1 MIFILIFAIT
11 HHCGQE
17 KSWPV
22 QALLTQVLLST
33 DARVK
38 QQKPVTPAFVLAGL
52 LWYPM
57 LARAL
62 VLQQQSKIGA
72 YNAQAQASDEIL
84 AEQAKALS
92 MPRRITHMVREIWR
106 LQLRLERRVSRRVE
120 RLTQEIKFRAA
131 YDFLLLRAKVEPA
144 MEEVATWWQAYVEG
158 DARTR
163 RGLLQGLNKTTAKK
177 RKAKSVASPAYFP
190 PTDQIE

>member
-1 MIFILIFAIT
+1 
-11 HHCGQE
+11 
-17 KSWPV
+17 
-22 QALLTQVLLST
+22 
-33 DARVK
+33 
-38 QQKPVTPAFVLAGL
+38 
-52 LWYPM
+52 
-57 LARAL
+57 
-62 VLQQQSKIGA
+62 
-72 YNAQAQASDEIL
+72 
-84 AEQAKALS
+84 
-92 MPRRITHMVREIWR
+92 MVREIWR